1 VPGAAAVLVPLAAH
15 VAFHYLDP
23 RFTLVTTDHVEDYD
37 GPRYMMLM
45 TRKALYTKR
54 IQDVRARLQPIFTIR
69 RQKATLLEIYRLQ

>member
-1 VPGAAAVLVPLAAH
+1 VPGTAAMLVPLGAP
-15 VAFHYLDP
+15 VAFHYLDR
-23 RFTLVTTDHVEDYD
+23 RFTLVTKDHVEGYE

-54 IQDVRARLQPIFTIR
+54 IEDVRARLQPIFTIR